1 MAIHPLSRAQ
11 GLVHP
16 RARAGRAHSNPAYR
30 RVQVATL
37 SWLAVSVLR
46 EDELRALM
54 ADLEND
60 RVERTE
66 SVKKTDKFCRAICAF
81 ANDFPGHGLP
91 GYLLVGVDDD
101 GRPSGLRVTDQ
112 LLLNLAGLRTDGLI
126 QPMPAMVVDKV
137 ALPEGDVAVVKVLPS
152 DMPPVRYEGRI
163 HIRVGPRR
171 AMASEQEER
180 ILTERRVSSAR
191 TFDLTPCVGA
201 TLDDLAVELFSTSY
215 RPKAVSLEVIEENK
229 RSIEQQLAALRFFD
243 LRRGAPTYAGVL
255 MFGKDP
261 RAWLPGA
268 YVQFLRI
275 EGTSLADEIIDEQEI
290 HGDLSAVL
298 RQLDLITSVQIQ
310 QRPVAAPDS
319 VLREHMVRS
328 YPPAALRELL
338 LNAIMHR
345 NYQSNGP
352 IRYYWY
358 RDRVEIGSP
367 GGLYGEARP
376 DNFPHRNDY
385 RNPVVA
391 EALKVLGYVN
401 KYGRGV
407 IRAQAELRANGNPE
421 AEFRLDPSFV
431 QVMVWGAPS

>member
-1 MAIHPLSRAQ
+1 MLADP
-11 GLVHP
+11 
-16 RARAGRAHSNPAYR
+16 
-30 RVQVATL
+30 
-37 SWLAVSVLR
+37 LAVRRLTTSTTASHAPHRRALVAALSCPAMSVLR
-46 EDELRALM
+46 EDELLALM

-101 GRPSGLRVTDQ
+101 GRPSGLRVTDR
-112 LLLNLAGLRTDGLI
+112 LLLDLAGLRTDGLI

-191 TFDLTPCVGA
+191 TFDLMPCMGA
-201 TLDDLAVELFSTSY
+201 TLHDLAVELFSTSY
-215 RPKAVSLEVIEENK
+215 RPKAVTLEVIEENK
-229 RSIEQQLAALRFFD
+229 RSIEHQLAALRFFD
-243 LRRGAPTYAGVL
+243 LRSGAPTHAGVL

-268 YVQFLRI
+268 YVQFLRVD
-275 EGTSLADEIIDEQEI
+275 GTNLADEVIDEQEI

-298 RQLDLITSVQIQ
+298 KQLDLITGVQIQ
-310 QRPVAAPDS
+310 QRPVAVPGS
-319 VLREHMVRS
+319 VLREQTART

-358 RDRVEIGSP
+358 RDRVEIESP
-367 GGLYGEARP
+367 GGLYGEAKP
-376 DNFPHRNDY
+376 DNFPNRNDY

-431 QVMVWGAPS
+431 QVTVRGAPS